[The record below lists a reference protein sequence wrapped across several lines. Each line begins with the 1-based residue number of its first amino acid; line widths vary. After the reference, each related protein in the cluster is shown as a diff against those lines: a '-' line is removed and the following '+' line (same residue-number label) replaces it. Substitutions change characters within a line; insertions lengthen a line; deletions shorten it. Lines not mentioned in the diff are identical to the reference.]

1 MDLNVIL
8 LANCLQAISGSTMTF
23 DRFRSESGIRSKT
36 VANEL
41 LDFLVE
47 RGVGRR
53 PSKSLVSFSPTD
65 RLRAS
70 ILALRHGVDIQQV
83 ANRLSWKD
91 FERFASEILN
101 KSGFYTMNNVRF
113 TKPRAEI
120 DIVASKSYF
129 ALAIDCKHWAYNDHS
144 RLSAYARKQIQRT
157 ERLLKSSRK
166 LRVIVPVVLT
176 IYPSSIRYDLIGVPI
191 VEIDKLKF
199 FAEEI
204 ELNLEKVFCL
214 TKSSLCY

>member
-8 LANCLQAISGSTMTF
+8 LANCIQAISGSTMTL

-41 LDFLVE
+41 LEFLVK

-53 PSKSLVSFSPTD
+53 LSKSLVSFSSTD

-101 KSGFYTMNNVRF
+101 RSGFNTMNNVRF

-166 LRVIVPVVLT
+166 LKVIVPVVLT
-176 IYPSSIRYDLIGVPI
+176 IYPSSIRYDLRTVPI

>member
-1 MDLNVIL
+1 MDLNIIL
-8 LANCLQAISGSTMTF
+8 LANCIQAISGSTMTL

-41 LDFLVE
+41 LEFLIE

-53 PSKSLVSFSPTD
+53 PSKSLVSFSSTD
-65 RLRAS
+65 KLRAS
-70 ILALRHGVDIQQV
+70 ILALRHGADIQQI
-83 ANRLSWKD
+83 ANTLSWKD
-91 FERFASEILN
+91 FERFASEIL
-101 KSGFYTMNNVRF
+101 KRSGFCTMNNVRF

-129 ALAIDCKHWAYNDHS
+129 ALAIDCKHWAYNDRPH
-144 RLSAYARKQIQRT
+144 LSAYARKQIQRT
-157 ERLLKSSRK
+157 ERLLASSRK
-166 LRVIVPVVLT
+166 LRAIVPVLLT
-176 IYPSSIRYDLIGVPI
+176 IYPSSVKYDLKTIPI
-191 VEIDKLKF
+191 VEIDKLRI

-214 TKSSLCY
+214 TKR